1 VVNPFRRK
9 GDDSPRS
16 GESTP
21 GGGIDGRLSHRLTQ
35 DLARAEGLATMLAKS
50 RAASA
55 IEIADLLAGMY
66 LSDWERLGKYWD
78 SEEQVETFLQHICQ
92 ISPQRWHR
100 WMEIYDR
107 NRNEEEKTWAQ
118 RILGPLKKKNR
129 VGDAS
134 LERSTELQA
143 IFGKAEEIAPHHD
156 RSEGSTIPILT
167 CECVLLCIAKN
178 VESEISHRLV
188 ASGLDVLKL
197 ERDARFPK
205 HAPLDSHD

>member
-1 VVNPFRRK
+1 MNPFRRK
-9 GDDSPRS
+9 GDGSPRS

-55 IEIADLLAGMY
+55 IEVADLLAGMY
-66 LSDWERLGKYWD
+66 LYDWERLGKYWD
-78 SEEQVETFLQHICQ
+78 SEEQVELFLQHICR

-100 WMEIYDR
+100 WMELYDR
-107 NRNEEEKTWAQ
+107 KRTEEQKTWAQ
-118 RILGPLKKKNR
+118 RILGPLKKKSR
-129 VGDAS
+129 AGDAP
-134 LERSTELQA
+134 LERSTELQT
-143 IFGKAEEIAPHHD
+143 IFRKAEEIAPHHD
-156 RSEGSTIPILT
+156 RSEGRTIPILT

-178 VESEISHRLV
+178 AESEISHRLV

>member
-1 VVNPFRRK
+1 MNPFRRK
-9 GDDSPRS
+9 GDGSPRS

-21 GGGIDGRLSHRLTQ
+21 GGEIDERVSHRLTQ

-55 IEIADLLAGMY
+55 IEVADLLAGMY
-66 LSDWERLGKYWD
+66 LYDWERLGRYWD
-78 SEEQVETFLQHICQ
+78 GEERVELFLQHICR
-92 ISPQRWHR
+92 ISPQRWHH
-100 WMEIYDR
+100 WMELYDR
-107 NRNEEEKTWAQ
+107 KRTEEQKTWAQ

-129 VGDAS
+129 AGDAP
-134 LERSTELQA
+134 LERSTELQT
-143 IFGKAEEIAPHHD
+143 IFRKAEEIAPHHD
-156 RSEGSTIPILT
+156 RSEGRTIPILT

-178 VESEISHRLV
+178 VESEISHVLV